1 MSKQGV
7 AIVTGSAQGIGRAIA
22 LRLAQDGFDVALN
35 DLPTKEEQLQLLL
48 KEITSIGRKCIIVV
62 ADISSEEQVKV
73 MIDNTVSA
81 LGSTDVVVSVEDWDG
96 TFSVNCRGTFLC
108 YRHAAAQ
115 MIKQGRGGRIIGA
128 SSVIGKQGRTST

>member
-81 LGSTDVVVSVEDWDG
+81 LGSTDVVGARVHHHQAETFNATYEWSQMGPPFRQGVFLTVS
-96 TFSVNCRGTFLC
+96 
-108 YRHAAAQ
+108 
-115 MIKQGRGGRIIGA
+115 
-128 SSVIGKQGRTST
+128 SSIVHSFTM